1 MFSSNKKE
9 VGETMATVQQH
20 IALSDGV
27 TPQLQRMAQAA
38 EATTGRF
45 ERAAA
50 AANRIENSVPHTTVV
65 QIENIGSAAYNM
77 GGGFN
82 SASNAAGGLGNRL
95 ENIPG
100 TFNKIRDAMSSA
112 FAQFTL
118 AGLAVSAIT
127 QIADALAS
135 IPGKLTKASDEYS
148 GIVARLNL
156 ITSSAAEA
164 AAMNDQIYYSAL
176 RARGSYAGMA
186 DAVSKIGLTAKE
198 AFPDPRAIVPF
209 VENIQKLFTV
219 GGTGIEQQKDA
230 MLQLTQALG
239 SGKLQGDEFRSIA
252 EAAPMIEQIVARFMG
267 VTQGQ
272 LKELSSQGA
281 ITAEIMKNAILG
293 ATDEINTKFASMPM
307 TWGQVW
313 QNMQTVAFKAFVPVF
328 DQISA
333 IANSPAV
340 KSFGD
345 AFGIAA
351 TVASNALT
359 GIINNLRWLGGV
371 ATETGS
377 YLGEWLSAGLV
388 IIGPLLEWLGALAIS
403 FFAVYMAG
411 WIAAEAPL
419 VAHIAML
426 GLQAA
431 WQGIVTAYTWAQNAA
446 LVVQNGGLMIAYARM
461 GLVTGA
467 AALWAVVTSGVT
479 GALRI
484 LNLTLFMN
492 PIGIVVALVL
502 GAIAVF
508 GAWAVHTM
516 GLRAAIASAFGSIAE
531 IAANVIN
538 FMIRRVN
545 DLIGV
550 LNKAAEAIN
559 NVFHTN
565 IGAVGTLGQVDPA
578 AWKKGA
584 TDFVNDFDIHNY
596 LPGMPSAPE
605 APNGSGS
612 GGPMG
617 AIAQNTKD
625 TADHAGKI
633 KDAMDITDEDIKYL
647 RDIAEQEA
655 INKYT
660 TAEVKIE
667 MGGIHNNV
675 SSDTDVDGMMRYLND
690 SLIGGMQAGAEK
702 VHP

>member
-1 MFSSNKKE
+1 
-9 VGETMATVQQH
+9 MATIQQS
-20 IALSDGV
+20 IAITDGV
-27 TPQLQRMAQAA
+27 TPPLQRMAQAA
-38 EATTGRF
+38 EVTTGRF

-100 TFNKIRDAMSSA
+100 TFNKIRDAMSST

-118 AGLAVSAIT
+118 AGLAVTAIT
-127 QIADALAS
+127 KMADLLAS
-135 IPGKLTKASDEYS
+135 IPGKLEKASDEYS

-307 TWGQVW
+307 TWEQIWG
-313 QNMQTVAFKAFVPVF
+313 NMETVAFKSFVPVF
-328 DQISA
+328 NQLSA
-333 IANSPAV
+333 IANSPAI
-340 KSFGD
+340 KAFGD
-345 AFGIAA
+345 AFGI
-351 TVASNALT
+351 VAIVA
-359 GIINNLRWLGGV
+359 GISLGAIIDNLRWLGGV
-371 ATETGS
+371 AMETGV
-377 YLGEWLSAGLV
+377 YLSEWLSAGLT
-388 IIGPLLEWLGALAIS
+388 IMGPLLDWIGALSIS
-403 FFAVYMAG
+403 FFTLYIAG
-411 WIAAEAPL
+411 WVAAEAPL
-419 VAHIAML
+419 AAHIAML

-446 LVVQNGGLMIAYARM
+446 LVVQNGELMIAYTRM
-461 GLVTGA
+461 GIVA
-467 AALWAVVTSGVT
+467 AATALWAIVTSGVT

-675 SSDTDVDGMMRYLND
+675 SGDTDVDGMMRYIND

>member
-1 MFSSNKKE
+1 
-9 VGETMATVQQH
+9 MATIQQS
-20 IALSDGV
+20 IAITDGV

-45 ERAAA
+45 ERAAV
-50 AANRIENSVPHTTVV
+50 AANRIENSVPHSTVV
-65 QIENIGSAAYNM
+65 QIENIGSATYNM
-77 GGGFN
+77 GSGFN
-82 SASNAAGGLGNRL
+82 SASNAAGGFGNRL

-100 TFNKIRDAMSSA
+100 TFNKIRDAMSST

-118 AGLAVSAIT
+118 AGLAVAAIT
-127 QIADALAS
+127 KIADALSS

-219 GGTGIEQQKDA
+219 GGTGLEQQKDA

-328 DQISA
+328 DQLRE
-333 IANSPAV
+333 IANSNSM
-340 KSFGD
+340 K
-345 AFGIAA
+345 AFGESMGQAFLLA
-351 TVASNALT
+351 GQAVA
-359 GIINNLRWLGGV
+359 GFINNVRWISGV
-371 ATETGS
+371 VADN
-377 YLGEWLSAGLV
+377 SAVITPVFVGL
-388 IIGPLLEWLGALAIS
+388 A
-403 FFAVYMAG
+403 
-411 WIAAEAPL
+411 
-419 VAHIAML
+419 IAML
-426 GLQAA
+426 GIGINSGFAA
-431 WQGIVTAYTWAQNAA
+431 TMALMHAGASAIETGAILALIVAQDGLNVALAACPLSWIIWAVIAVVGIFYLGVAAVNHFAGTSISATGIIVGAFFWLGGMIYNVIAFTWNRFVAFAEFLGNLFINPLAATHNLFASIWNGIVE
-446 LVVQNGGLMIAYARM
+446 LVGRSVNEIIGL
-461 GLVTGA
+461 
-467 AALWAVVTSGVT
+467 
-479 GALRI
+479 
-484 LNLTLFMN
+484 
-492 PIGIVVALVL
+492 
-502 GAIAVF
+502 
-508 GAWAVHTM
+508 
-516 GLRAAIASAFGSIAE
+516 
-531 IAANVIN
+531 IN
-538 FMIRRVN
+538 
-545 DLIGV
+545 
-550 LNKAAEAIN
+550 K
-559 NVFHTN
+559 
-565 IGAVGTLGQVDPA
+565 
-578 AWKKGA
+578 
-584 TDFVNDFDIHNY
+584 
-596 LPGMPSAPE
+596 LPGMEMGFVNWGKGLVARQEIAGGFDLSGYKMDYSSGNFMRGYDIGARGLGGLLPTMPAAPG
-605 APNGSGS
+605 APDGSS
-612 GGPMG
+612 FGGPLG
-617 AIAQNTKD
+617 DIAQNTKK
-625 TADHAGKI
+625 TGDHAEKI

-647 RDIAEQEA
+647 RNIAEQEA

-675 SSDTDVDGMMRYLND
+675 SGDTDVDGMMRYIND

>member
-1 MFSSNKKE
+1 
-9 VGETMATVQQH
+9 MATIQQS
-20 IALSDGV
+20 IAITDGV

-100 TFNKIRDAMSSA
+100 TFNKIRDAMSSV

-164 AAMNDQIYYSAL
+164 ATMNDQIYYSAL

-328 DQISA
+328 DQLRE
-333 IANSPAV
+333 IANSNSM
-340 KSFGD
+340 K
-345 AFGIAA
+345 AFGESMGQAFLLA
-351 TVASNALT
+351 GQAVA
-359 GIINNLRWLGGV
+359 GFINNVRWISGV
-371 ATETGS
+371 VSEN
-377 YLGEWLSAGLV
+377 SAIITPIFVGL
-388 IIGPLLEWLGALAIS
+388 A
-403 FFAVYMAG
+403 
-411 WIAAEAPL
+411 
-419 VAHIAML
+419 IAML
-426 GLQAA
+426 GIGVNAGFAA
-431 WQGIVTAYTWAQNAA
+431 TMALMHAGASAIETGAILALIVAQDGLNVALAACPLSWIIWGVIAVVGIFYLAVAAVNHFAGTSISATGIIVGAFFWLGGMIYNVIAFTWNRFLAFAEFLGNVWRSPLAATHNLFASIWNGIVE
-446 LVVQNGGLMIAYARM
+446 LVGRSVNEIIGL
-461 GLVTGA
+461 
-467 AALWAVVTSGVT
+467 
-479 GALRI
+479 
-484 LNLTLFMN
+484 
-492 PIGIVVALVL
+492 
-502 GAIAVF
+502 
-508 GAWAVHTM
+508 
-516 GLRAAIASAFGSIAE
+516 
-531 IAANVIN
+531 IN
-538 FMIRRVN
+538 
-545 DLIGV
+545 
-550 LNKAAEAIN
+550 K
-559 NVFHTN
+559 
-565 IGAVGTLGQVDPA
+565 
-578 AWKKGA
+578 
-584 TDFVNDFDIHNY
+584 
-596 LPGMPSAPE
+596 LPGMEMGFVNWGKGLVARQEIAGGFDLSGYKMDYSSGNFMRGYDIGSRGIGALLPTMPTP
-605 APNGSGS
+605 PNGPDGSGS
-612 GGPMG
+612 SGPMG

-675 SSDTDVDGMMRYLND
+675 SGDTDVDGMMRYIND